1 MEALILAAGLG
12 KRLKKVT
19 KNFPKPMLNIGGK
32 PLLQINIEILD
43 FLRIDR
49 IYVNTYFK
57 SEIVEHFIE
66 GDSNLNKKV
75 TLIKEKSLL
84 GTAGSVKNLVKL
96 YNPNNLLVMHGDNYF
111 QDDLKFLL
119 QQFTMLP
126 DDFYGVVGYFN
137 VDSPENYGIFELD
150 SDDTVVSFQEK
161 SIEAKSR
168 FANSAIYIF
177 NSRGL
182 KIFDSLVEGESDI
195 SLHAM
200 PKLLGKL
207 KAVELSG
214 YFIDIG
220 SPENLK
226 MARELSAKKCN

>member
-1 MEALILAAGLG
+1 MEALILAAGFG

-19 KNFPKPMLNIGGK
+19 KNFPKPMLEIGDK

-43 FLRIDR
+43 FLRIER
-49 IYVNTYFK
+49 VYVNTYFK
-57 SEIVEHFIE
+57 SEIVELFIE
-66 GDSNLNKKV
+66 GNSDLNKKV
-75 TLIKEKSLL
+75 TLIKENSLL

-111 QDDLKFLL
+111 EDDLKFLL
-119 QQFTMLP
+119 KQFTRLP
-126 DDFYGVVGYFN
+126 DYFYGVVGYFN
-137 VDSPENYGIFELD
+137 TDSPEKYGVFELD
-150 SDDTVVSFQEK
+150 SNDTVVGFQEK
-161 SIEAKSR
+161 SIKAKSR

-182 KIFDSLVEGESDI
+182 KIFDSLLEDESDI

-207 KAVELSG
+207 KAVELFG
-214 YFIDIG
+214 YFIDMG

-226 MARELSAKKCN
+226 IARELSAKKCN